1 MNEIKQIFNENEIEI
16 NPTQIE
22 MFDMFYRLLIEW
34 NKKMNLTAITDYEE
48 VIQKHF
54 LDSCLLLKKCPKQRF
69 EYKKVIDVGTG
80 AGFPGIP
87 LAILL
92 KDTQFTLMDSLN
104 KRIEFLSIVIKEL
117 DLTNIQLF
125 HGRVEE
131 FGKNENFRE
140 QFDFCVS
147 RAVASLPLL
156 LEYCSPFVK
165 VDGSLLLYKSKK
177 ISQEI
182 EDAANALNVLN
193 CHIVECMEV
202 LNKQDLQRY
211 ILEIEKRGCTPEKY
225 PRRAGKPK
233 KYPL

>member
-1 MNEIKQIFNENEIEI
+1 MKQIFDENKIKI
-16 NPTQIE
+16 NQIQIE
-22 MFDMFYRLLIEW
+22 MFDVFYQLLIEW
-34 NKKMNLTAITDYEE
+34 NKKINLTAITDYEE

-54 LDSCLLLKKCPKQRF
+54 LDSCLLLKKCPKERF

-117 DLTNIQLF
+117 DLTNVQLF
-125 HGRVEE
+125 HGRAEE
-131 FGKNENFRE
+131 FGRNENFRE

-202 LNKQDLQRY
+202 LNKQNLQRFV
-211 ILEIEKRGCTPEKY
+211 LEIEKKEHTPEKY
-225 PRRAGKPK
+225 PRKAGKPK

>member
-1 MNEIKQIFNENEIEI
+1 MNEMKQIFDENKIKI
-16 NPTQIE
+16 NQIQIE
-22 MFDMFYRLLIEW
+22 MFDVFYQLLIEW

-54 LDSCLLLKKCPKQRF
+54 LDSCLLLKKCPEQRF

-117 DLTNIQLF
+117 DLTNVQLF
-125 HGRVEE
+125 HGRAEE
-131 FGKNENFRE
+131 FGRNENFRE

-202 LNKQDLQRY
+202 LNKQDLQRFV
-211 ILEIEKRGCTPEKY
+211 LEIEKKEHTPEKY
-225 PRRAGKPK
+225 PRKAGKPK

>member
-1 MNEIKQIFNENEIEI
+1 MNEIKQIFYENKIKI
-16 NPTQIE
+16 NQIQIE
-22 MFDMFYRLLIEW
+22 MFDVFYQLLIEW

-125 HGRVEE
+125 HGRAEE

-202 LNKQDLQRY
+202 LNKQDLQRFV
-211 ILEIEKRGCTPEKY
+211 LEIEKKEHTPEKY
-225 PRRAGKPK
+225 PRKAGKPK

>member
-1 MNEIKQIFNENEIEI
+1 MNEMKQIFDENKIKI
-16 NPTQIE
+16 NQIQIE
-22 MFDMFYRLLIEW
+22 MFDVFYQLLIEW
-34 NKKMNLTAITDYEE
+34 NKKINLTAITDYEE

-54 LDSCLLLKKCPKQRF
+54 LDSCLLLKKCPKERF

-117 DLTNIQLF
+117 DLTNVQLF
-125 HGRVEE
+125 HGRAEE
-131 FGKNENFRE
+131 FGRNENFRE

-202 LNKQDLQRY
+202 LNKQNLQRFV
-211 ILEIEKRGCTPEKY
+211 LEIEKKEHTPEKY
-225 PRRAGKPK
+225 PRKAGKPK

>member
-1 MNEIKQIFNENEIEI
+1 MNEIKQIFDENEIKI
-16 NPTQIE
+16 NQIQIE
-22 MFDMFYRLLIEW
+22 MFDVFYQLLIEW

-117 DLTNIQLF
+117 DLTNVQLF
-125 HGRVEE
+125 HGRAEE

-202 LNKQDLQRY
+202 LNKQDLQRFV
-211 ILEIEKRGCTPEKY
+211 LEIEKKEHTPEKY
-225 PRRAGKPK
+225 PRKAGKPK

>member
-1 MNEIKQIFNENEIEI
+1 MNEIRQVFNENEIEI
-16 NPTQIE
+16 SQSQIR
-22 MFDMFYRLLIEW
+22 MFDIFYQLLIEW
-34 NKKMNLTAITDYEE
+34 NKKINLTTITDYEE
-48 VIQKHF
+48 VIEKHF
-54 LDSCLLLKKCPKQRF
+54 LDSCLLLKKCSRQRF
-69 EYKKVIDVGTG
+69 QQKKVIDVGTG

-92 KDTQFTLMDSLN
+92 TDTEFILMDSLN

-117 DLTNIQLF
+117 GLTNVKLF
-125 HGRVEE
+125 HGRAEE
-131 FGKNENFRE
+131 FGKDENFRE

-177 ISQEI
+177 VSQEI
-182 EDAANALNVLN
+182 EDAANALDVLN
-193 CHIVECMEV
+193 CYIFECMEV
-202 LNKQDLQRY
+202 LDKHNLQRFVLD
-211 ILEIEKRGCTPEKY
+211 IKKKEHTPEKY
-225 PRRAGKPK
+225 PRKAGKPK